1 MSISVSSPSVL
12 IGATPVQTATRLGQ
26 PEATF
31 PTRSA
36 GADRLEIQTGLKT
49 GLLGAGAGALTA
61 GAGMGLGFKGM
72 LCLVGDFGGDLLAPA
87 FPMVIGGAAL
97 TGGIAGAA
105 VSQLT
110 ESKLAGS
117 ALGALLGAATGAVVL
132 TLVTRDPSLAKT
144 GAVFGGLAGTLG
156 GFSGAV
162 VARHIQ

>member
-1 MSISVSSPSVL
+1 MSLNIPSSTAL

-26 PEATF
+26 PEATV
-31 PTRSA
+31 PSPA

-97 TGGIAGAA
+97 SGGIAGAA
-105 VSQLT
+105 ASQLT

-117 ALGALLGAATGAVVL
+117 ALGALLGAATGAAVL

-162 VARHIQ
+162 VASHIQ